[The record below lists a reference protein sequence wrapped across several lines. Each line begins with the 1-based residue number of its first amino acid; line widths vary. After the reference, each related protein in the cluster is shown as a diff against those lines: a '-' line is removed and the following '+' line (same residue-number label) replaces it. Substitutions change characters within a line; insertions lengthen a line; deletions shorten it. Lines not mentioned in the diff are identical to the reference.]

1 MDYVL
6 KLLSQI
12 NDFIRHV
19 NSFKILIL
27 QTCRSRK
34 NGGFVTSQK
43 ALVIRVFLYSESA
56 RTYDR
61 KSDDL
66 EICRV

>member
-1 MDYVL
+1 MIGLIRKIILACDPNHDCTGVIPNA
-6 KLLSQI
+6 KQI
-12 NDFIRHV
+12 
-19 NSFKILIL
+19 K
-27 QTCRSRK
+27 TK
-34 NGGFVTSQK
+34 KQK